1 MSVLKRDNKCADFS
15 LDGAESSV
23 DLPVGEVS
31 VWWQSV
37 RQILAKSVLV
47 GQALIM
53 AVVCRSVAMEIQ
65 SAAQKVK
72 VRLSLKNVF

>member
-1 MSVLKRDNKCADFS
+1 MTFTIHINSIII
-15 LDGAESSV
+15 LDGAEKTSV

-37 RQILAKSVLV
+37 REILAKSVLV

-72 VRLSLKNVF
+72 VIKLN